1 MLRPANQPDVRASW
15 HYNLTSYEARRLFNQ
30 TDEPAF
36 EHMTAMSENRMSTIT
51 AATWKSSHPAVP
63 ASAPL
68 TRTNSDVSLY
78 APVRRRSIIQTPG
91 VATREIYNRELPP
104 LPQPS
109 FRHSDPP
116 SPMLSRRSSIESY
129 QNGVLLMPPH
139 IPDTD
144 SVERVSTPCEDGYR
158 SIGAFKLGSLRIVN
172 GSPVPSTPETAR
184 TREKNEAHGLL
195 GGRID
200 STAVSARNAD
210 SSAPGS
216 ATQQTQLPQPSL
228 NTHQDLFASPVQPQP
243 ISPTLQVT
251 SKVTALEDKLFE
263 DELPTEYS
271 SAEILDVRLDPN
283 AKSSHPRE
291 KHESSKIVSRSD
303 SGFLSMSEGLSVSTK
318 GLSKAD
324 SGYSSNVSLRS
335 FQTRHQMSGKHS
347 APTPPPK
354 QDHNSEDSPPPPP
367 PKDRSNESVI
377 QKKTG
382 LASLR
387 RSHPGSPT
395 GLTSRDSNRTSPVS
409 GPLSPGSSKS
419 PTSDTASSEPSNG
432 NGIKKLGRL
441 QRLFTNA
448 RRTGTA
454 LSAQPTSQPLA
465 APPAAESSKERSEP
479 PLPPLPQEN
488 ERKRNE
494 RARMIPPAKK
504 PVVKTRSSLDTL
516 KTIFSVGSLEH
527 TLETTNSKQ
536 TSPQPN
542 AKDHTRK
549 PAVHLANLASHVVSK
564 KPITRKPVPSRPP
577 VVQEGEEKGVK
588 YRVHRPSP
596 LRVGVTHK
604 NEPTQTTDGNSSRV
618 VTDAQANRQLGKS
631 EKRAMSL
638 TMPKPQQAEDPQPRV
653 SSLDLV
659 TLNNLPS
666 PPLPSPVAKAMS
678 INGKTRPSPTGSV
691 IVSRPLSLRVP
702 PPLRPNSIS
711 SLSRRSSRES
721 FQSFSAMH
729 STLTRQASTE
739 SFRSFS
745 SNQPPMQETIGH
757 VKSPSTG
764 FMDPRRLQSFRQY
777 SFPYDSPNSEA
788 QTDYGPSRRY
798 SSQIS
803 QSDGGSSRR
812 NSISSVQS
820 EGVCGYPRPTS
831 AQGWSFTPDHQP
843 LRHRASY
850 DGLSY
855 IPPRPQPHP
864 KYGYPPSMSTG
875 YTSSPYYNYSNPA
888 AYDDERSRSQLSA
901 AAIWSRSQADA
912 AAGQWYQY
920 NGWGHR
926 PPYWPRSRHRSAYGP
941 NPPFRILHSYNS
953 PAYRGVPIWG

>member
-1 MLRPANQPDVRASW
+1 MGNTQSSHSAQAPRKPTHRLSKPRTGNHAAPGFLSPKRLSNATRRHTNSQLPDPPLESPIAATTPASSVLEVPAALGRRANNNNSSQPSSGSKRRSLFRPGSSKEAVPSLKRLSGRFSRTSSMTYESAVAYYGPETPNEPANQPDVRASW

-448 RRTGTA
+448 RRPGTA

-678 INGKTRPSPTGSV
+678 IN
-691 IVSRPLSLRVP
+691 
-702 PPLRPNSIS
+702 
-711 SLSRRSSRES
+711 
-721 FQSFSAMH
+721 A
-729 STLTRQASTE
+729 
-739 SFRSFS
+739 
-745 SNQPPMQETIGH
+745 
-757 VKSPSTG
+757 
-764 FMDPRRLQSFRQY
+764 
-777 SFPYDSPNSEA
+777 
-788 QTDYGPSRRY
+788 
-798 SSQIS
+798 
-803 QSDGGSSRR
+803 
-812 NSISSVQS
+812 
-820 EGVCGYPRPTS
+820 S